1 MVSTISHPLLE
12 TLLNGVSHRLVST
25 GGRSAP
31 LALPITTIVTD
42 SRLLSPGG
50 LFVAQKGVASD
61 GHEYIEKA
69 VAAGCTAVVCEEG
82 KWSQHLLPHLDAV
95 VIAVPDTGVAYAAL
109 AANYFRRPAEKMT
122 LIGITGTN
130 GKTTI
135 TYLLESVLMF
145 SGASVGVIGTV
156 NNRYTLS
163 NGARTVVDTRFTT
176 PEAFTLQKVLREMA
190 DGGVEYVVME
200 VSSHALQQYRVGGL
214 AFAACAF
221 TNLTRD
227 HLDYHSDMESY
238 FLAKAKLFS
247 TFLRDDGYAVIP
259 ALDTHSKDRPW
270 LATLHRI
277 CRERGVNLITWGE
290 EENAVV
296 RLLSHETCLD
306 RTRLELA
313 IDSAA
318 MALESP
324 LVGRYNID
332 NLMVACGLA
341 RALGVKE
348 SIISGS
354 LATATGAPGRL
365 QRVTAGKSW
374 PSNGPVVLVDYA
386 HTPDAL
392 EKVLR
397 TVKALPHRELY
408 CVFGCGGDRDDG
420 KRPVMGEIAAS
431 VSDVVVVTDD
441 NPRGEDPDKIV
452 TRIVSGIVSRLGE
465 QESPDWLTERAVGDA
480 GYLVIRDRRRAIA
493 MTVRA
498 AGPEDIVV
506 IAGKGHETYQLT
518 REGKRF
524 FDDCLEAENALLAW
538 TDDLVAEAVG
548 GILHRGGRTGRLL
561 AGVETDSRR
570 PNRGG
575 VFVALKGENH
585 DAHDFLPQAI
595 QQGASCL
602 VVDRYTPKTVADAAS
617 FVVVADTQRAL
628 GDLAAFR
635 RRRLAALCEQ
645 KVIAITGSCGK
656 TTVKEMVAA
665 ILARTWPA
673 GPDHPENCVLKTE
686 GNYNNLIGMP
696 LSLLP
701 LAAHHRA
708 AVLEVGMNRPGELQR
723 LAEIATADICCITNI
738 HGAHLEGLGSVEGVA
753 KAKEELF
760 AGAKSSATLIVNRDD
775 PWVGRLIPKY
785 SQHQVS
791 FALRHDGGGDQ
802 PDFYASDVNFESGG
816 VITFTLH
823 HRNESTQVHLFTAGE
838 HNVTNALAAAAI
850 ATAAGAELAHIAS
863 GLGDY
868 RSPAK
873 RMELLRSPLGLTLLN
888 DSYNANPASMAA
900 GLKTL
905 KQLAT
910 KTAVAI
916 IGDMRELGEAAS
928 AAHFEIGRLVAELH
942 IDYLGIVGEFR
953 EEVKGGALSAGYAPE
968 RLRVFAEKDEAVL
981 WVKEMVAAKNLVKDD
996 LILVKASRGLQFET
1010 ITAALMEQA
1019 AVG

>member
-1 MVSTISHPLLE
+1 MVSITSPPLLE
-12 TLLNGVSHRLVST
+12 TLLHGVSHRLVSS
-25 GGRSAP
+25 GGRAAP
-31 LALPITTIVTD
+31 LDLPIATIATD
-42 SRLLSPGG
+42 SRLPSPGG
-50 LFVAQKGVASD
+50 LFVAQKGVAND

-69 VAAGCTAVVCEEG
+69 VAAGCVAVVCEEG
-82 KWSQHLLPHLDAV
+82 KCSPDLLQRLDAV
-95 VIAVPDTGVAYAAL
+95 VIAVTDSSVAYATL
-109 AANYFRRPAEKMT
+109 AANYFHRPAGKMT
-122 LIGITGTN
+122 LVGITGTN

-135 TYLLESVLMF
+135 TYLLETVLVA

-163 NGARTVVDTRFTT
+163 NGAKTVLDTRFTT

-190 DGGVEYVVME
+190 DGGVEYVIME
-200 VSSHALQQYRVGGL
+200 VSSHALQQNRVGGL

-227 HLDYHSDMESY
+227 HLDYHADMESY

-247 TFLRDDGYAVIP
+247 TCLRGDGCAVIP
-259 ALDTHSKDRPW
+259 ALSSPSQDRPW
-270 LATLHRI
+270 LATLYRI
-277 CRERGVNLITWGE
+277 CRERGVKMITWGE
-290 EENAVV
+290 EETAVV
-296 RLLSHETCLD
+296 RLISHETYLD
-306 RTRLELA
+306 RTRLELS
-313 IDSAA
+313 IDSITMA
-318 MALESP
+318 MESP
-324 LVGRYNID
+324 LVGRYNLD
-332 NLMVACGLA
+332 NLMVALGLA
-341 RALGVKE
+341 KAVGVE
-348 SIISGS
+348 EAVIARS

-365 QRVTAGKSW
+365 QRVTVGNVW

-386 HTPDAL
+386 HSPDAL
-392 EKVLR
+392 DKVLR
-397 TVKALPHRELY
+397 TVKALPHRDLY

-420 KRPVMGEIAAS
+420 KRPVMGGIAAS

-441 NPRGEDPDKIV
+441 NPRSEDPDNIV
-452 TRIVSGIVSRLGE
+452 ARIVSALASQMGE
-465 QESPDWLTERAVGDA
+465 QKSPEWLTERNVGDA
-480 GYLVIRDRRRAIA
+480 GYLVVRDRSRAIA
-493 MTVRA
+493 MAIRA
-498 AGPEDIVV
+498 AGSEDIVV

-538 TDDLVAEAVG
+538 TDDLVTEAVG

-561 AGVETDSRR
+561 SGVETDSRR

-575 VFVALKGENH
+575 IFIALKGENH

-595 QQGASCL
+595 EQGASCL
-602 VVDRYTPKTVADAAS
+602 VVDRYAPQSVLGAAS
-617 FVVVADTQRAL
+617 FVVVADPQRAL

-665 ILARTWPA
+665 ILARRWPA

-696 LSLLP
+696 LSLFP
-701 LAAHHRA
+701 LGAHHRA

-723 LAEIATADICCITNI
+723 LAEIADADICCITNI
-738 HGAHLEGLGSVEGVA
+738 HGAHLEGLGSIEGVA
-753 KAKEELF
+753 RAKEELF

-775 PWVGRLIPKY
+775 PWVGRFIPKY
-785 SQHQVS
+785 RQHQVS
-791 FALRHDGGGDQ
+791 FALRHEGGGDS
-802 PDFYASDVNFESGG
+802 PDFYASDINFERGG
-816 VITFTLH
+816 AITFTLH
-823 HRNESTQVHLFTAGE
+823 HRRETTPVHLFTAGE
-838 HNVTNALAAAAI
+838 HNVANALAAAAI
-850 ATAAGAELAHIAS
+850 AKAAGAGLTHIAS

-873 RMELLRSPLGLTLLN
+873 RMELLRSPLGLTVLN

-905 KQLAT
+905 KQLT
-910 KTAVAI
+910 PKTAVAI

-942 IDYLGIVGEFR
+942 IDYLGIVGDFKEDV
-953 EEVKGGALSAGYAPE
+953 EGGALSAGYPPE
-968 RLRVFAEKDEAVL
+968 RLRSFTEKDEAVC
-981 WVKEMVAAKNLVKDD
+981 WIKEMVAAKILVKDD

-1010 ITAALMEQA
+1010 ITAALMDQA

>member
-1 MVSTISHPLLE
+1 MVSTTSHPLLE

-31 LALPITTIVTD
+31 LALPIATIVTD
-42 SRLLSPGG
+42 SRLPSPGG
-50 LFVAQKGVASD
+50 LFVAQKGVAGD
-61 GHEYIEKA
+61 GHDYIEKA
-69 VAAGCTAVVCEEG
+69 VAAGCAAVVCEEG
-82 KWSQHLLPHLDAV
+82 KWSQDLLPHLDAV
-95 VIAVPDTGVAYAAL
+95 VIAVPDSSVAYAAL

-135 TYLLESVLMF
+135 TYLLESVLMV

-190 DGGVEYVVME
+190 DSGVEYVVME
-200 VSSHALQQYRVGGL
+200 VSSHALQQYRIGGL

-247 TFLRDDGYAVIP
+247 TFLRNDGYAVIP
-259 ALDTHSKDRPW
+259 ALGTPSEDRPW

-277 CRERGVNLITWGE
+277 CRERGVKLITWGE

-296 RLLSHETCLD
+296 RLRFHETCLD

-348 SIISGS
+348 SVIARA

-397 TVKALPHRELY
+397 TVKDLPHRELY

-452 TRIVSGIVSRLGE
+452 TRIVSGIASRLGE
-465 QESPDWLTERAVGDA
+465 QESPDWLRERTVGDA

-548 GILHRGGRTGRLL
+548 GILHRGDRTGRLL

-602 VVDRYTPKTVADAAS
+602 VVERYTPRTVADTAS

-635 RRRLAALCEQ
+635 RRRLAVLCEQ

-665 ILARTWPA
+665 ILARKWPA
-673 GPDHPENCVLKTE
+673 GPDHPENCVLKTQ

-701 LAAHHRA
+701 LAVHHRA
-708 AVLEVGMNRPGELQR
+708 VVLEVGMNRPGELQR

-775 PWVGRLIPKY
+775 PWVGRFSPKY
-785 SQHQVS
+785 SQLQVS
-791 FALRHDGGGDQ
+791 FALRHDGGGGP

-816 VITFTLH
+816 AITFTLH
-823 HRNESTQVHLFTAGE
+823 HRDESTQVHLFTAGE
-838 HNVTNALAAAAI
+838 HNVTNALAAGAI

-916 IGDMRELGEAAS
+916 IGDMRELGGAAQ
-928 AAHFEIGRLVAELH
+928 AAHFEIGRLVAELC

-968 RLRVFAEKDEAVL
+968 RLRVFAEKDEAVR
-981 WVKEMVAAKNLVKDD
+981 WVKEMVAAKTLVKDD